1 MASHITIPERRNCL
15 ASVVAHALLM
25 LLCVQPAWGQET
37 LDIIDSIASKGDVER
52 ARSILEGWW
61 EADLQDANRH
71 DRQYALWLRGLLT
84 VDPELASLDFRRLTV
99 SFPGGPYSDD
109 ALFRLGL
116 ISLANGDL
124 LEASAYFR
132 AILLDYPISPK
143 RKVAEEWLNSNQ
155 SALEVLELARIPKI
169 REQVQ
174 AIQKNT
180 KSLSQASGGASGRYA
195 IQVGAFSN
203 SQRAR
208 DLAKELSAKGFE
220 VRVVGIK
227 GTALSRVRI
236 GRFKERQRASTVL
249 QHLREIGQVATLVDD
264 VFLEI
269 ERP

>member
-15 ASVVAHALLM
+15 ASVVAHALL
-25 LLCVQPAWGQET
+25 LLCVHPAWGQET

-116 ISLANGDL
+116 ISVANGDL

-132 AILLDYPISPK
+132 AILLDFAISP
-143 RKVAEEWLNSNQ
+143 
-155 SALEVLELARIPKI
+155 
-169 REQVQ
+169 
-174 AIQKNT
+174 
-180 KSLSQASGGASGRYA
+180 
-195 IQVGAFSN
+195 
-203 SQRAR
+203 
-208 DLAKELSAKGFE
+208 
-220 VRVVGIK
+220 
-227 GTALSRVRI
+227 
-236 GRFKERQRASTVL
+236 
-249 QHLREIGQVATLVDD
+249 
-264 VFLEI
+264 
-269 ERP
+269 

>member
-1 MASHITIPERRNCL
+1 M
-15 ASVVAHALLM
+15 
-25 LLCVQPAWGQET
+25 G
-37 LDIIDSIASKGDVER
+37 IIDSIASKGDIER

-61 EADLQDANRH
+61 ETDLQDANRH

-84 VDPELASLDFRRLTV
+84 VDPELASLDFRRLAV

-109 ALFRLGL
+109 ALSRLGL
-116 ISLANGDL
+116 ISVANDDL

-132 AILLDYPISPK
+132 AILLDYPISPE
-143 RKVAEEWLNSNQ
+143 RKIAEEWLNSNQ
-155 SALEVLELARIPKI
+155 SALEVLELARIPEI
-169 REQVQ
+169 QEQVQ

-180 KSLSQASGGASGRYA
+180 KSLGQASSGSPGRYA

-208 DLAKELSAKGFE
+208 DLAKELASKGFE

-236 GRFKERQRASTVL
+236 GRFKERERASTL
-249 QHLREIGQVATLVDD
+249 LHDLREIGQVATLVDD
-264 VFLEI
+264 VFLEV
-269 ERP
+269 EMP

>member
-1 MASHITIPERRNCL
+1 MASHFTIPERRNCL

-25 LLCVQPAWGQET
+25 MLCVLPVGGQET
-37 LDIIDSIASKGDVER
+37 LGIIDSIASKGDIER

-61 EADLQDANRH
+61 ETDLQDANRH

-84 VDPELASLDFRRLTV
+84 VDPELASLDFRRLAV

-109 ALFRLGL
+109 ALSRLGL
-116 ISLANGDL
+116 ISVANDDL

-132 AILLDYPISPK
+132 AILLDYPISPE
-143 RKVAEEWLNSNQ
+143 RKIAEEWLNSNQ
-155 SALEVLELARIPKI
+155 SALEVLELARIPEI
-169 REQVQ
+169 QEQVQ

-180 KSLSQASGGASGRYA
+180 KSLGQVSSGSPGRYA

-208 DLAKELSAKGFE
+208 DLAKELAAKGFE

-236 GRFKERQRASTVL
+236 GRFKERQRASTL
-249 QHLREIGQVATLVDD
+249 LHDLREIGQVATLVDD
-264 VFLEI
+264 VFLEV
-269 ERP
+269 EMP